1 MVPNWFRHF
10 VKTGLVEAEYSSIYG
25 ETLVAREDADYAVEI
40 SVDFDMAETVLRQ
53 AYRFVRRMLEYLARK
68 GFLGESTE

>member
-1 MVPNWFRHF
+1 M
-10 VKTGLVEAEYSSIYG
+10 AEKVSLRIKQLMS
-25 ETLVAREDADYAVEI
+25 LVAREDADYAVEI

-53 AYRFVRRMLEYLARK
+53 ACRFVRRMLEYLARK